1 MNLFIL
7 SRSKRRIAK
16 YMMDQHISK
25 IILEAVQ
32 MLCTAKRV
40 LDITTDSPIVY
51 KLAHKNH
58 PVTIWCRAS
67 LGNYMWTL
75 DLVEEMH
82 KEWQRRYKHTKIHKS
97 YIVAQYLRENPP
109 PFEHLEMTPFALAM
123 PEEFKSDDA
132 IWSYRE
138 YYKTKTFGKWR
149 NGKPYWL

>member
-40 LDITTDSPIVY
+40 LDTEIGPLVY

-82 KEWQRRYKHTKIHKS
+82 KEWQRRYNHSKIHKS

-109 PFEHLEMTPFALAM
+109 PFEKVEMTPFALAM
-123 PEEFKSDDA
+123 PNEFKCDDPIKA
-132 IWSYRE
+132 YRE

>member
-1 MNLFIL
+1 
-7 SRSKRRIAK
+7 
-16 YMMDQHISK
+16 
-25 IILEAVQ
+25 
-32 MLCTAKRV
+32 
-40 LDITTDSPIVY
+40 
-51 KLAHKNH
+51 
-58 PVTIWCRAS
+58 
-67 LGNYMWTL
+67 MWTL

-109 PFEHLEMTPFALAM
+109 PFENLEMTPFALAM
-123 PEEFKSDDA
+123 PVEFKSDDA